1 MDLIHVPADIFEPDA
16 SASELAAAG
25 KWDESQQ
32 AATQLAAAALAT
44 IPSASLAV
52 PTRKHTRRHSTHAPP
67 QAAESPRA
75 GGNSDAKPL
84 KRKTVSTTNLGAAAE
99 HLRSRHHRSVSD
111 KPQHHQQ
118 HHQSQQRHCKEKK
131 SLKAKEETSE
141 VQTERNIALTSE
153 PHDEQVK
160 VEAQRPQPQQQQQ
173 QQQREMVDNDTTL
186 GLRSLVDFWR
196 GFATGLGVALLLLA
210 VVFVIYLSA
219 AATTSPSPSPSS
231 AWPPSSASVHLA
243 PDGGGLGGSS
253 NPI

>member
-1 MDLIHVPADIFEPDA
+1 
-16 SASELAAAG
+16 
-25 KWDESQQ
+25 
-32 AATQLAAAALAT
+32 LAAAALAT
-44 IPSASLAV
+44 IPSAVSLAV

-67 QAAESPRA
+67 QAADSPRA

-84 KRKTVSTTNLGAAAE
+84 KRKTVSTTNLGAE

-118 HHQSQQRHCKEKK
+118 HQSQQRHCKEKK
-131 SLKAKEETSE
+131 PLKAKEETSE
-141 VQTERNIALTSE
+141 VQTERNDALISE
-153 PHDEQVK
+153 PLDEQVK
-160 VEAQRPQPQQQQQ
+160 VEAQRPQPQPQ

-186 GLRSLVDFWR
+186 ALRSLVDFWR